1 MRGEGRR
8 PGKRED
14 GRTAQQEGGQDSR
27 MVGQEHRRWE
37 NEGVGGL

>member
-14 GRTAQQEGGQDSR
+14 GRTGQQEGGQDSR
-27 MVGQEHRRWE
+27 MVGQEDRGWE